1 MKRIFTILL
10 FLFTITTFSQTKKE
24 TEVWIV
30 EKYNEFERVNSLSN
44 TMDLFFEN
52 NYLYYEYLNAFFKI
66 KIQDIKEIEFKKE
79 RFNNEDKEGWISL
92 WIRFDSGKS
101 FYKGA
106 NESDFGKST
115 DTAFK
120 IPLSSEL
127 EKGDYQKRLEKAI
140 LHLVK
145 LNGGSA
151 KVKKEPF

>member
-1 MKRIFTILL
+1 MKTIFTILL

-24 TEVWIV
+24 TEDWIV

-106 NESDFGKST
+106 NESDFSKST

-120 IPLSSEL
+120 ILLSAEL
-127 EKGDYQKRLEKAI
+127 EKDDYQKRLEKAI

-145 LNGGSA
+145 LNGVSA
-151 KVKKEPF
+151 KVKKESF

>member
-1 MKRIFTILL
+1 MKRTFTILL
-10 FLFTITTFSQTKKE
+10 LLFTITTFSQTKKE
-24 TEVWIV
+24 TEDWIV

-92 WIRFDSGKS
+92 WIRFDSGKL
-101 FYKGA
+101 FYKRA
-106 NESDFGKST
+106 NESDFKKDT

-127 EKGDYQKRLEKAI
+127 GTNDYQKRLEKAI
-140 LHLVK
+140 LHLIK
-145 LNGGSA
+145 LNGGNA